1 MEKSEKNAKV
11 FKAFCDSNRLRIIEF
26 LKNGEECACK
36 LLEQLDIEQSTLSHH
51 MKILCDLEIVKSRKC
66 GKWIHYSL
74 NKEKLTE
81 IKIIIENMI

>member
-1 MEKSEKNAKV
+1 MDKNMRNAKI

-51 MKILCDLEIVKSRKC
+51 MRILCDSEIVKGRKY

-74 NKEKLTE
+74 NKEKLEE
-81 IKIIIENMI
+81 IKKIIGDMM

>member
-1 MEKSEKNAKV
+1 MDKNMRNAKI

-51 MKILCDLEIVKSRKC
+51 MRILCDSEIVK
-66 GKWIHYSL
+66 G
-74 NKEKLTE
+74 
-81 IKIIIENMI
+81 